1 MKTNTEFK
9 LIAEIKKGLLST
21 GIIMML
27 VAIKLLLSF
36 FLPGLKT
43 PGELVLSGFL
53 LLVYT
58 IKSFVLYSKV
68 KQEMNFGK

>member
-36 FLPGLKT
+36 FLPGLKK